1 MDISERRRRF
11 RSYYTHTIQIV
22 RIKRGIS
29 QRAFAQ
35 MIGVSQS
42 YLSSVENGDNNIGFN
57 NLCKIADGLG
67 MPIRRI
73 LELANIDDE

>member
-1 MDISERRRRF
+1 MDISERRRQLGR
-11 RSYYTHTIQIV
+11 TIQIA
-22 RIKRGIS
+22 RTERGIS

-67 MPIRRI
+67 MPVTRL
-73 LELANIDDE
+73 LESADIDNV